1 MTSQLTSKV
10 TADVAFVPI
19 ECEYLD
25 KENLGWAK
33 AYLEKQQQRLETG
46 GDGLPAPL
54 RSYLEAE
61 IAAYRELITRF
72 SAS

>member
-1 MTSQLTSKV
+1 MTSQMMS
-10 TADVAFVPI
+10 DVAFVPI

-33 AYLEKQQQRLETG
+33 AYIEKQQQRLDAG
-46 GDGLPAPL
+46 GDELPAPL
-54 RSYLEAE
+54 RSYLESE